1 MRRNVSEERI
11 HFKSDDVLEGVLH
24 RPENEAARGAVVVCH
39 PHPLYGGDMDYH
51 VVQGVARACA
61 ARGMAALRFNFR
73 GVGGS
78 GGRYDGGAGEARDVA
93 AAVAYL
99 RRLVGAGA
107 PLGLAG
113 YSFGSLVAARYVAGG
128 GGVDALARVAF
139 VVSADDFNA
148 DDYVGLAR
156 YGGPLLAVAGGR
168 DAFGPPQAV
177 EATLARLGVRG
188 QVVAYPQADHFF
200 MAVTQEL
207 REAVAGFFAQAFS
220 QDVIDRAEP

>member
-1 MRRNVSEERI
+1 VLEERV

-24 RPENEAARGAVVVCH
+24 QPENGAVRGAVVVCH
-39 PHPLYGGDMDYH
+39 PHPLYGGNMDYH

-73 GVGGS
+73 GVAGS
-78 GGRYDGGAGEARDVA
+78 GGRYDSGDGEVRDVA

-99 RRLVGAGA
+99 CEQVSADA

-113 YSFGSLVAARYVAGG
+113 YSFGSLVAARYVADGG
-128 GGVDALARVAF
+128 RVDALALVAF

-148 DDYVGLAR
+148 DDYAGLAR
-156 YGGPLLAVAGGR
+156 YTGPLLVVAGGR

-177 EATLARLGVRG
+177 EATLARLGARG
-188 QVVAYPQADHFF
+188 QVVAFPEADHFF
-200 MAVTQEL
+200 LAVTQEL
-207 REAVAGFFAQAFS
+207 RETVAGFFAQS
-220 QDVIDRAEP
+220 LGQNDMDRTAP